1 MPCHRSSLEFVF
13 FFSVFDSLILTMK
26 SRIRFLIGCAKKG
39 LDLRQHQIQLLVSI
53 IIIIIIYFLL
63 LLISFCD

>member
-1 MPCHRSSLEFVF
+1 
-13 FFSVFDSLILTMK
+13 MK